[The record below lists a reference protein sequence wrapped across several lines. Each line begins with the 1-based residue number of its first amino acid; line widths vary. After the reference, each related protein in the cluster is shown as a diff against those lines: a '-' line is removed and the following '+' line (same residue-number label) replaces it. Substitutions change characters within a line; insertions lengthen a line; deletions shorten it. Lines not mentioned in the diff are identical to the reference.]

1 MNLCRLETEQRPG
14 HGKLMKGLCCQLWWN
29 FISVFMDILRMEP
42 EK

>member
-14 HGKLMKGLCCQLWWN
+14 HRQLMKGLCCQLWWN
-29 FISVFMDILRMEP
+29 FIYVFMDILRMEP